1 MAKGAG
7 AETRKLYLIL
17 FIVYV
22 LLVLVGTLVAYQ
34 RQRAQEMKVI
44 LNNASIITGEV
55 LVEMERMKPP
65 YIDTE
70 KKPGVPAYH
79 AEQRKQRL
87 INLISQREKYLID
100 ISSLLNRHPMF
111 RPDDNETLQM
121 RWFSAGKTAD
131 SYRVIEEGGEAVITY
146 MRPLRMNGKC
156 LACHGAYQSAPPFVR
171 EMFSAQDPIFSHHEG
186 EVAGAVAVKVPMK
199 EVSAAVRE
207 NLKGGI
213 TAVSLFFL
221 AIIIVTGGVIRRTII
236 APLRRVTEQLV
247 LAKETKEAVQ
257 LFGSHQGGDV
267 NDLIDAV
274 NRLLESLHEK
284 TMSHVE
290 WEDRYRKMLDFMMV
304 PVLVFTADGTI
315 IGCTDVAERHL
326 GLSRDDMGKV
336 SMFDLL
342 PKMDGLQ
349 EWVRSAKEMTPGT
362 TRSVTAALAAG
373 GEACFV
379 LTVVD
384 PAKKLL
390 MAKVQVSDRD
400 REAVDI

>member
-22 LLVLVGTLVAYQ
+22 LLVLVGALVAYQ

-44 LNNASIITGEV
+44 LNNASIISGEV

-65 YIDTE
+65 YVDTE

-79 AEQRKQRL
+79 AEQGKQRL
-87 INLISQREKYLID
+87 INLISPREKYLID

-121 RWFSAGKTAD
+121 RWFSAGKTED
-131 SYRVIEEGGEAVITY
+131 SHRIIEEGGEAVITY

-156 LACHGAYQSAPPFVR
+156 LACHGAYQSSPPFVR
-171 EMFSAQDPIFSHHEG
+171 EMFSAQDPIFGHHAG
-186 EVAGAVAVKVPMK
+186 ELAGAVAVKVSMK
-199 EVSAAVRE
+199 QVSAAVWE
-207 NLKGGI
+207 NLKGGVI
-213 TAVSLFFL
+213 AVSLFFL

-247 LAKETKEAVQ
+247 LAKETKEAVK

-267 NDLIDAV
+267 NDLINAV

-290 WEDRYRKMLDFMMV
+290 WEERYRKMLDFMMV
-304 PVLVFTADGTI
+304 PVFVFTADGI
-315 IGCTDVAERHL
+315 VIGCTEMAERYL
-326 GLSRDDMGKV
+326 GLGRDEMGKV
-336 SMFDLL
+336 SLFDLL
-342 PKMDGLQ
+342 SKMDELH
-349 EWVRSAKEMTPGT
+349 EWVRNAEEMQPGT
-362 TRSVTAALAAG
+362 TRTVTATLPAG
-373 GEACFV
+373 VEACFV
-379 LTVVD
+379 FTVVD

-390 MAKVQVSDRD
+390 MAKVQITDS
-400 REAVDI
+400 ETVDI